1 MNDYYEIISKGDD
14 IDMISR
20 YGIFCRVIEN
30 ESFTR
35 TAEEMGYSQSAV
47 SQNIKALEQELGTV
61 LIERKKDGIA
71 LTVDGQQFY
80 PYIQAVFQ
88 AEKDL
93 AQKQKEMSGLEN
105 STIRIGTFT
114 SVSRNLLPQIMKK
127 FKEHYPQVNFVLQQ
141 GEYTSIGRWV
151 QEGSVDFGFVNAD
164 AVSGVEMQMLYEDE
178 MMAVLPQ
185 GHPFCVY
192 KEVSLTQLAKEP
204 FILLDEGDYS
214 VPLNAFS
221 KQKLSPNIEYKVYDD
236 YSILAMVR
244 QGLGVSVLYQLV
256 LKGYEEGLEIR
267 PIIERPRRKVALAW
281 RSWET
286 MPLSAR
292 RFVSFV
298 QEYIIASGTCDMHG
312 D

>member
-1 MNDYYEIISKGDD
+1 MNDYYGTISKGDD
-14 IDMISR
+14 VGMISR

-61 LIERKKDGIA
+61 LIERRKDGIA

-93 AQKQKEMSGLEN
+93 LQKQKEMSGLED

-164 AVSGVEMQMLYEDE
+164 AVSDVEMQMLYEDE
-178 MMAVLPQ
+178 MVAVLPQ
-185 GHPFCVY
+185 GHPFSVY
-192 KEVSLTQLAKEP
+192 EEVSLTQLAGES

-214 VPLNAFS
+214 VPLHAFS
-221 KQKLSPNIEYKVYDD
+221 RQKLSPNIEYKVYDD

-256 LKGYEEGLEIR
+256 LKGYEKGLEIR
-267 PIIERPRRKVALAW
+267 PIVERPRRKVALIW
-281 RSWET
+281 RSFEM

-292 RFVSFV
+292 KFVNFV
-298 QEYIIASGTCDMHG
+298 EEYIDKK
-312 D
+312 